1 MKEKFMNVLNKV
13 ALFVDTNIYL
23 DCIKKAF
30 TIAMPF
36 ILIGSFGNLFKYLIS
51 STTTGLA
58 QWIPALAE
66 LAPAFNA
73 LNFATI
79 TCMALPIVYLVGEC
93 LGKSK
98 KMPAYYC
105 GVLSLCCYFAVSPS
119 VVSISLEDGTVK
131 TATGLASSVLGAQG
145 LFVGIII
152 GILSTCLFAVLMGID
167 KIKIKMPPSVPS
179 QIATSF
185 NTLIPCLITLTVF
198 AVAGILVR
206 LATGMYIN
214 DIIYSLIQLPL
225 EAAFQAGYGIIA
237 LQVFSQL
244 LWVFGV
250 HGGTATQAIKNP
262 IMASALASN
271 IAAAEAGQA
280 PTQMYTQSFQRCFQA
295 LGGAGMVIGFALA
308 LLLFS
313 KREDYRSLTKI
324 AFVPCLC
331 GISEPFVFGIPL
343 VLNPTFAIPFILAP
357 VVTSGIAM
365 FMFNVGFLVPNVT
378 DTPFGLPILINAPIA
393 YGWQGIVA
401 EIICIVVATAI
412 YAPFVI
418 ISNKQ
423 VVPTEEENA

>member
-1 MKEKFMNVLNKV
+1 MKEKFMEWINKV
-13 ALFVDTNIYL
+13 ALFVDTNKYL

-36 ILIGSFGNLFKYLIS
+36 ILIGSFGNLFKYLLTS
-51 STTTGLA
+51 KTTGLA
-58 QWIPALAE
+58 QWIPALSQ
-66 LAPAFNA
+66 LQPAFDM

-79 TCMALPIVYLVGEC
+79 TCMAVPIVYLVGEC
-93 LGKSK
+93 LGKSN
-98 KMPAYYC
+98 KMPTFYC
-105 GVLSLCCYFAVSPS
+105 GVLSLTCYLAVSPS
-119 VVSISLEDGTVK
+119 VVSISLDDGTVK
-131 TATGLASSVLGAQG
+131 TAVGLASKVLGAQG
-145 LFVGIII
+145 LFVGILV
-152 GILSTCLFAVLMGID
+152 GIFSTMLFTFLMGID
-167 KIKIKMPPSVPS
+167 KLKIKMPDSVPS

-185 NTLIPCLITLTVF
+185 NTLIPCLLTVAIF
-198 AVAGILVR
+198 AVGGQLFKM
-206 LATGMYIN
+206 ATGMYIN
-214 DIIYSLIQLPL
+214 DVIYSMIQVPL

-237 LQVFSQL
+237 LQVFSQI

-271 IAAAEAGQA
+271 IEAANAGQV
-280 PTQMYTQSFQRCFQA
+280 PVQMYTQSFQRCFQA
-295 LGGAGMVIGFALA
+295 LGGAGMVIGFAFA

-324 AFVPCLC
+324 ALVPCLC

-357 VVTSGIAM
+357 VASSGVAM
-365 FMFNVGFLVPNVT
+365 FLFNIGFLTANTV
-378 DTPFGLPILINAPIA
+378 DTPFSLPILINAPIA

-401 EIICIVVATAI
+401 EVIVIVLSTAI
-412 YAPFVI
+412 YAPFVL

-423 VVPTEEENA
+423 VPTENA

>member
-1 MKEKFMNVLNKV
+1 MKEKFMEALNKV
-13 ALFVDTNIYL
+13 AFFVDSNKYL

-36 ILIGSFGNLFKYLIS
+36 ILIGSFGNLFKYLLT

-58 QWIPALAE
+58 QWIPALHSLE
-66 LAPAFNA
+66 PAFNA

-93 LGKSK
+93 LGKSN
-98 KMPAYYC
+98 KMPTYYC
-105 GVLSLCCYFAVSPS
+105 GVLSLTAYLSISPS
-119 VVSISLEDGTVK
+119 VVSINLEDGTVK
-131 TATGLASSVLGAQG
+131 TATGLASNVLGAQG
-145 LFVGIII
+145 LFVGIIAA
-152 GILSTCLFAVLMGID
+152 ILATVLFTFLMGID
-167 KIKIKMPPSVPS
+167 KLKIKMPDSVPS

-185 NTLIPCLITLTVF
+185 NTLIPCLLTVTAF
-198 AVAGILVR
+198 AVFGILFN
-206 LATGMYIN
+206 LATGRYIS
-214 DIIYSLIQLPL
+214 DVIYSLIQLPL
-225 EAAFQAGYGIIA
+225 EAAFQAGWGIVA

-271 IAAAEAGQA
+271 IAAAEAGQV
-280 PTQMYTQSFQRCFQA
+280 PVQMYTQSFQRCFQA
-295 LGGAGMVIGFALA
+295 LGGAGMVIGFTLA
-308 LLLFS
+308 LLMFS

-324 AFVPCLC
+324 GLVPCLC

-343 VLNPTFAIPFILAP
+343 VLNPTFAIPFIAAP

-365 FMFNVGFLVPNVT
+365 FFFNIGFLTANVT

-393 YGWQGIVA
+393 YGWQGIVV
-401 EIICIVVATAI
+401 EIICIVVSTAI
-412 YAPFVI
+412 YAPFVL

-423 VVPTEEENA
+423 IPVETD